1 MRIVRHLLRRV
12 GGEIPGQ
19 VANRAST
26 WRERHGVLL
35 ELEDESGVCGVG
47 EASPLPG
54 YSPDTLE
61 ACEAALVAWGA
72 RVPIGIG
79 EDAPPLERVEAAAAS
94 LPDEAPAARMAVET
108 ALLDLI
114 GKRSGVPVS
123 ELLAGCRPT
132 AAIPL
137 CALLSGADGAARA
150 AEVREGLA
158 RGVRCFKL
166 KVGGTD
172 FDGELEAIRVLR
184 RACPGPW
191 LLRLD
196 ANGAWPPERARRN
209 LAALSGLGIELVEQ
223 PVAPDALFDLTGS
236 PVLLAADETMRLP
249 DAVERLRASRACAA
263 VVLKPMVLGGLV
275 RCLRLGRRARE
286 ARLGV
291 VVTHLFDGPV
301 ALAAACELAL
311 ALATP
316 LPCGLAPHPALAA
329 YGPALPAALRADRI
343 SPHGLPGL
351 GLADVS

>member
-1 MRIVRHLLRRV
+1 MRVVRHRLRRV
-12 GGEIPGQ
+12 GGEVPGE
-19 VANRAST
+19 VGNRAST

-35 ELEDESGVCGVG
+35 EVEDDGGARGVG

-61 ACEAALVAWGA
+61 ACEAALAAWGA
-72 RVPIGIG
+72 RLPIEIG
-79 EDAPPLERVEAAAAS
+79 GDGPPLERVEASSSSA
-94 LPDEAPAARMAVET
+94 PDDAPAARMAVET

-114 GKRSGVPVS
+114 GRRSGVPVS
-123 ELLAGCRPT
+123 ELLSGSRPT
-132 AAIPL
+132 AAVPL
-137 CALLSGADGAARA
+137 CALLSGRDGAARA

-158 RGVRCFKL
+158 SGVRCFKL
-166 KVGGTD
+166 KVGGPD
-172 FDGELEAIRVLR
+172 FAGELEAIRSLR
-184 RACPGPW
+184 RDCPGPW

-196 ANGAWPPERARRN
+196 ANGAWSPEEARRN
-209 LAALSGLGIELVEQ
+209 LAALAGLGVELVEQ
-223 PVAPDALFDLTGS
+223 PVAGDALFDLTGS
-236 PVLLAADETMRLP
+236 PVLLAADEAMRLP
-249 DAVERLRASRACAA
+249 GAVGRLRASRACAA

-275 RCLRLGRRARE
+275 RCLRLGRSARE

-291 VVTHLFDGPV
+291 IVTHSFDGPV

-329 YGPALPAALRADRI
+329 YGPALPAALRPDRI
-343 SPHGLPGL
+343 APHARPGL